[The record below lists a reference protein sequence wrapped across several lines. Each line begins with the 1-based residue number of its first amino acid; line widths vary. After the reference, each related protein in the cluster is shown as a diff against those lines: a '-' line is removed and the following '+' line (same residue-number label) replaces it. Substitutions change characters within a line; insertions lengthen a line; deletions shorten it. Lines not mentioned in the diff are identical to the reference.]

1 MNSTTGQSFR
11 VRALLFDMDGTL
23 VNSIAVVERTWSRFA
38 KRHGLDVN
46 RVLAACHGRRTSE
59 TVAEFAPPGVSIAE
73 ETARIDA
80 EELADFDGIVEVPG
94 AARLLGSLPA
104 DRWAMVTSADRNLAT
119 RRMAAAGLS
128 LPPVTITAEDVI
140 SGKPAPDGYLA
151 AARALGVSA
160 AECLVFED
168 APAGL
173 RAGEAAGAKVVA
185 VATTLGEGDLVGRH
199 WVRNFTAVRI
209 GVVADGLFEVGLAPI
224 SGL

>member
-1 MNSTTGQSFR
+1 MNATTGQSFW

-23 VNSIAVVERTWSRFA
+23 VDSIAVVERTWSRFA
-38 KRHGLDVN
+38 KRHGLDLD
-46 RVLAACHGRRTSE
+46 RLLAACHGRRTSE
-59 TVAEFAPPGVSIAE
+59 TVAEFAPPGVSVAE

-94 AARLLGSLPA
+94 AARLLASLPA

-128 LPPVTITAEDVI
+128 LPPVTITAEDVAN
-140 SGKPAPDGYLA
+140 GKPAPDGYLA

-160 AECLVFED
+160 SECLVFED

-185 VATTLGEGDLVGRH
+185 VTTTLGEGDLVGRH
-199 WVRNFTAVRI
+199 WVRDFTAVRI
-209 GVVADGLFEVGLAPI
+209 GVVADGLFEVGLVPM